1 MKTIVVTDQQG
12 KVTGLVRFEEVEDEG
27 VPDELRMEPMEGQLT
42 HEIELPSEL
51 ERMDSII
58 DLYDAL
64 EREYQ
69 VDVKAV
75 RLTKRGETSA

>member
-1 MKTIVVTDQQG
+1 
-12 KVTGLVRFEEVEDEG
+12 
-27 VPDELRMEPMEGQLT
+27 MEPMEGQLT

>member
-12 KVTGLVRFEEVEDEG
+12 KVTGLVRSEERDDEG
-27 VPDELRMEPMEGQLT
+27 APAELRMEPMEGQLT

-51 ERMDSII
+51 ERIDSIL

-64 EREYQ
+64 ERDYQ
-69 VDVKAV
+69 VDVKAA